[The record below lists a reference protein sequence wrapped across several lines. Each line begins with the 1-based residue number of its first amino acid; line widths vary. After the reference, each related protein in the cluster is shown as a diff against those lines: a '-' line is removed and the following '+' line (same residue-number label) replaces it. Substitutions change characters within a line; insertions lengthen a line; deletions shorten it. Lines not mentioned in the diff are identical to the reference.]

1 MSHVDKGALHAYL
14 DGALDEYPAA
24 DAERIREHLDRC
36 AECADRLA
44 SERKLRSDAAAMLSL
59 AAPDIE
65 MPSLED
71 LRAYVKATRPKR
83 TPAAVRLYRMG
94 WAASVVLAVGA
105 GWWIR
110 DGQLQPPQVIQV
122 GDFENFRDARTPTLP
137 QAGRNEP
144 SEASGS
150 LDAGL
155 DSPAS
160 GPESDAD
167 AVVSTSGS
175 ASDDPARASGA
186 RLLDDR
192 NEAPTNAFSTAKTTT
207 QPTDKAIVASEEVAA
222 HAARRDLVAE
232 AEQMRI
238 AESAVTQAGL
248 AADEALESMQEFEA
262 PPGALEPAA
271 MEVVDA
277 VRGRGAA
284 SDVVSD
290 PSGDRVVGSVGGG
303 LVVSRVAA
311 PDEPEV
317 EVSQNRE
324 RRRTEPPGALRQR
337 QDFPNPSVPEGER
350 DAAAERSWIVPGYRV
365 AGVNNIGEGT
375 RHVGVYW
382 MQTEVGGENTIEVF
396 RIELGV
402 HPAVVPA
409 PSGGRNEV
417 RAEVEGGWIILQ
429 AELTEEELGA
439 LLAKLL
445 AEGVPQI

>member
-44 SERKLRSDAAAMLSL
+44 SERKVRSDAAAMLSL

-83 TPAAVRLYRMG
+83 TPAAVRLSRMG
-94 WAASVVLAVGA
+94 WAASMVLAVGA
-105 GWWIR
+105 GWWLR
-110 DGQLQPPQVIQV
+110 DGQLQPPQVIRV

-150 LDAGL
+150 LDAGV

-175 ASDDPARASGA
+175 ASDDPARGSGA

-192 NEAPTNAFSTAKTTT
+192 NEAATNAFSTAKTTT

-222 HAARRDLVAE
+222 QAARRDLVAE
-232 AEQMRI
+232 VEEGRI

-248 AADEALESMQEFEA
+248 AADEALESMRESQA
-262 PPGALEPAA
+262 PPVDAVETEA

-277 VRGRGAA
+277 GGGGGAL
-284 SDVVSD
+284 SDVVAD

-311 PDEPEV
+311 PV
-317 EVSQNRE
+317 EASQNRE

-337 QDFPNPSVPEGER
+337 QDFPNPSVPEGAR
-350 DAAAERSWIVPGYRV
+350 DVADERSWIVPGYRV

-375 RHVGVYW
+375 RHVGVHW
-382 MQTEVGGENTIEVF
+382 VQTEVGGENTIEVF
-396 RIELGV
+396 RIEPGV

>member
-44 SERKLRSDAAAMLSL
+44 SERKVRSDAAAMLSL

-83 TPAAVRLYRMG
+83 TPAAVRLSRMG
-94 WAASVVLAVGA
+94 WAASMVLAVGA
-105 GWWIR
+105 GWWVR
-110 DGQLQPPQVIQV
+110 DGQLQPPQVIRV

-150 LDAGL
+150 LDAGV

-175 ASDDPARASGA
+175 ASDDPARGSGA

-192 NEAPTNAFSTAKTTT
+192 NEAAANTFSTAKTTT

-222 HAARRDLVAE
+222 QAARRDLVAE
-232 AEQMRI
+232 VEEGRI

-248 AADEALESMQEFEA
+248 AADEALESMRESQA
-262 PPGALEPAA
+262 PPVDAVETEA

-277 VRGRGAA
+277 GGGGGAL
-284 SDVVSD
+284 SDVVAD

-311 PDEPEV
+311 PV
-317 EVSQNRE
+317 EASQNRE

-337 QDFPNPSVPEGER
+337 QDFPNPSSVPEGAR
-350 DAAAERSWIVPGYRV
+350 DVADERSWIVPGYRV

-375 RHVGVYW
+375 RHVGVHW
-382 MQTEVGGENTIEVF
+382 VQTEVGGENTIEVF
-396 RIELGV
+396 RIEPGV
-402 HPAVVPA
+402 HPAVVPV

>member
-44 SERKLRSDAAAMLSL
+44 SERKVRSDAAAMLSL

-83 TPAAVRLYRMG
+83 TPAAVRLSRMG
-94 WAASVVLAVGA
+94 WAASMVLAVGA
-105 GWWIR
+105 GWWVR
-110 DGQLQPPQVIQV
+110 DGQLQPPQVIRV

-137 QAGRNEP
+137 RAGQNEL

-150 LDAGL
+150 LDAGV

-175 ASDDPARASGA
+175 ASDDPARGSGA

-192 NEAPTNAFSTAKTTT
+192 NEAATNTFSTAKTTT

-222 HAARRDLVAE
+222 QAARRDLVAE
-232 AEQMRI
+232 VEEGRI

-248 AADEALESMQEFEA
+248 AADEALESMRESQA
-262 PPGALEPAA
+262 PPADAVETEA

-277 VRGRGAA
+277 GGGGGAL
-284 SDVVSD
+284 SDVVAD

-311 PDEPEV
+311 PV
-317 EVSQNRE
+317 EASQNRE

-337 QDFPNPSVPEGER
+337 QDFGNPSVPEAER
-350 DAAAERSWIVPGYRV
+350 DVADERSWIVPGYRV

-375 RHVGVYW
+375 RHVGVHW
-382 MQTEVGGENTIEVF
+382 VQTEVEGENTIEVF
-396 RIELGV
+396 RIEPGV

>member
-44 SERKLRSDAAAMLSL
+44 SERKVRSDAAAMLSL

-83 TPAAVRLYRMG
+83 TPAAVRLSRMG
-94 WAASVVLAVGA
+94 WAASMVLAVGA
-105 GWWIR
+105 GWWVR
-110 DGQLQPPQVIQV
+110 DGQLQPPQVIRV

-150 LDAGL
+150 LDAGV

-175 ASDDPARASGA
+175 ASDDPARGSGA

-192 NEAPTNAFSTAKTTT
+192 NEAAANTFSTAKTTT

-222 HAARRDLVAE
+222 QAARRDLVAE
-232 AEQMRI
+232 VEEGRI

-248 AADEALESMQEFEA
+248 AADEALESMRESQA
-262 PPGALEPAA
+262 PPVDAVETEA

-277 VRGRGAA
+277 GGGGGAL
-284 SDVVSD
+284 SDVVAD

-311 PDEPEV
+311 PV
-317 EVSQNRE
+317 EASQNRE

-337 QDFPNPSVPEGER
+337 QDFPNPSVPEGAR
-350 DAAAERSWIVPGYRV
+350 DVADERSWIVPGYRV

-375 RHVGVYW
+375 RHVGVHW
-382 MQTEVGGENTIEVF
+382 VQTEVGGENTIEVF
-396 RIELGV
+396 RIEPGV